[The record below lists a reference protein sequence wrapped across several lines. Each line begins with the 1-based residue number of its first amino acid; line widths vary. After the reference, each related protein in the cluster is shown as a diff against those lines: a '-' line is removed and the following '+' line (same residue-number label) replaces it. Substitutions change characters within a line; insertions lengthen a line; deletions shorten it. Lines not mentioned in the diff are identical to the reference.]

1 MAIVFKLLI
10 GLVSPMIITLPI
22 FIVW

>member
-10 GLVSPMIITLPI
+10 S
-22 FIVW
+22 FD